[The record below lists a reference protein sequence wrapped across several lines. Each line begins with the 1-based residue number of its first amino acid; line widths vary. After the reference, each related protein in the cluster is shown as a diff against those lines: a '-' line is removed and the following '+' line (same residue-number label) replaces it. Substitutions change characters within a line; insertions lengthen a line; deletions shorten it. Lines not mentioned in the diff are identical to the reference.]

1 MRNAHISEMRSNNI
15 YLLHNLFNSSA
26 QCKTDYSNVQ
36 RIRLRR
42 CKVEML
48 GGGKNLGEVQRSS
61 LSNIRDTSRSLAYF
75 KNSLF
80 DYYLNLLEQ
89 IYNPDNPRTF
99 KSVCVKC
106 HSTRSLDSL

>member
-61 LSNIRDTSRSLAYF
+61 LRPSGMLGIRT
-75 KNSLF
+75 
-80 DYYLNLLEQ
+80 
-89 IYNPDNPRTF
+89 
-99 KSVCVKC
+99 
-106 HSTRSLDSL
+106 